1 MNKSA
6 EGIERLLNIMKRLRS
21 ECPWDAKQTHQSL
34 KQYLVEETY
43 ETLEAVDS
51 EDWNLLASE
60 LGDLLL
66 QIVFH
71 SEIASESGHFDFS
84 EVVSCISEKLIKRHP
99 HVFDSKKVHN
109 AREVQDNWE
118 HSKVIDE
125 ERQSILSGIPKAAP
139 SLLQAQRLQ
148 DKAAAVGFEWDTIQP
163 VLEKFEEEWNE
174 FKNALANGDQ
184 NATEKEFGDIL
195 FSIVNLSRY
204 FNICAEDALR
214 LTNKKFV
221 RRFQYIERQ
230 YNYDPKA
237 MKSESLEQLDKHWID
252 AKKLE

>member
-1 MNKSA
+1 MSLIEMNKSA

-34 KQYLVEETY
+34 KQYLLEETY

-51 EDWNLLASE
+51 EDWDSLASE

-71 SEIASESGHFDFS
+71 SEIASESGRFDFS
-84 EVVSCISEKLIKRHP
+84 EVISCISEKLIKRHP
-99 HVFDSKKVHN
+99 HVFGNKKVHN

-125 ERQSILSGIPKAAP
+125 KRQSILSGIPKAAP

-148 DKAAAVGFEWDTIQP
+148 DKAAAVGFEWDSIQP
-163 VLEKFEEEWNE
+163 VLEIK
-174 FKNALANGDQ
+174 
-184 NATEKEFGDIL
+184 
-195 FSIVNLSRY
+195 NLSGG
-204 FNICAEDALR
+204 FNILNGNIIMI
-214 LTNKKFV
+214 L
-221 RRFQYIERQ
+221 
-230 YNYDPKA
+230 
-237 MKSESLEQLDKHWID
+237 
-252 AKKLE
+252 KL